1 MKKLII
7 TGLTMCCVAGFISG
21 WHGQRPVGADEK
33 KPVKWAPAVQPKAL
47 VGSAKLGLAWLA
59 EHQNKDGGWGQ
70 GEEANNMR
78 GSQGHDNVA
87 YQSNVADTCVACLA
101 MLRSGSSPAKGE
113 YSRNLQDGIAYVCS
127 QVEQSDNDSLAVT
140 NVKGTRVQSKLGP
153 YIDTFMAS
161 LMLAEAKGQMA
172 DDKSEKRLLLALN
185 KVIHKIEKNQK
196 ADGTYS
202 NEGWAP
208 VLAQSMAT
216 KGLNRAAQNG
226 ADVSQS
232 TLTRSED
239 YARASYDAPSGGF
252 SKAGNAGVELY
263 SASAGLTNMQ
273 DSINTNAAREQELK
287 DRVREAKT
295 EAERD
300 EAKKTLEGFEKTKEA
315 QGQARKAVV
324 GRLDD
329 KQFLAGFG
337 SNGGEEFLSY
347 MNISESL
354 VATGGKEWEKWDTSM
369 TENLSR
375 IQNPDGSWSGHHCIT
390 GRTFCTAT
398 AILVLTADRAPVP
411 LAIRK

>member
-21 WHGQRPVGADEK
+21 WHGQRPVAAEEK
-33 KPVKWAPAVQPKAL
+33 KPVKWAPAVEPKEL
-47 VGSAKLGLAWLA
+47 VGSAKLGLTWLA

-70 GEEANNMR
+70 GEESNNMR
-78 GSQGHDNVA
+78 NSQAHENVA

-101 MLRSGSSPAKGE
+101 MLRSGSSPSKGE

-127 QVEQSDNDSLAVT
+127 QVEGSDNDSLSVT
-140 NVKGTRVQSKLGP
+140 NVKGTRVQGKLGP

-172 DDKSEKRLLLALN
+172 DDKSEKRLLLALD

-216 KGLNRAAQNG
+216 KGLNRAVQNG
-226 ADVSQS
+226 AVVNEA
-232 TLTRSED
+232 TLRKSED
-239 YARASYDAPSGGF
+239 YARYDAPSGGF
-252 SKAGNAGVELY
+252 AKAGAGNAGVDLY
-263 SASAGLTNMQ
+263 STSASLTNMQ
-273 DSINTNAAREQELK
+273 DSINTNQAREQELK
-287 DRVREAKT
+287 DKVRDAKT
-295 EAERD
+295 EGERQD
-300 EAKKTLEGFEKTKEA
+300 AQQTLTNFEKTKEA
-315 QGQARKAVV
+315 QGQARQAVV
-324 GRLDD
+324 GRLED
-329 KQFLAGFG
+329 KAFISGFG

-390 GRTFCTAT
+390 GRTFCTAS

-411 LAIRK
+411 LAVRK